1 MKKYVIA
8 LDQSTSASKVFLLD
22 KNGSIVRRFSKEHK
36 QYYPAPG
43 YVEHDADEIYRN
55 VAEGIRTVIEGIPTQ
70 EIACLSIS
78 NQRETTVLWDR
89 QSGLPVCPAVVW
101 QDVRGAYITE
111 ELKAHAEEVHRKTG
125 IFLSPY
131 FPAAKAAAVFRE
143 NPELLK
149 RAQAGE
155 ICVGTVDSYLIYRLT
170 ACSAFLTDVSNAG
183 RTQLMDLK
191 KRTWDKD
198 LAKLFGIPE
207 AALAKEI
214 LLSDA
219 VFGEIRAQGLPAG
232 IRIVGVMGDSHA
244 ALFGNGCHAAG
255 MAKAT
260 YGTGSSV
267 MLNVGDTPV
276 LSSHGLSASVGFGRE
291 GQVCYVLEGNVT
303 CSGDTLIW
311 LRDEMKLIDSVKEV
325 EAIAASVPDSGGV
338 QLIPAFSGLGA
349 PYFDNDARAIICGI
363 TRGTTRAHV
372 IRAALESI
380 AQQDADVLDAMK
392 LDFGA
397 PVREIYADGGPASN
411 QLLMQF
417 QADMGSCK
425 VTCASASELS
435 ALGAGYMGG
444 LASGLYD
451 SFETIEERRKETRSY
466 IPMMSET
473 ERAALRNSWKA
484 AVAQACV
491 KQN

>member
-22 KNGSIVRRFSKEHK
+22 ENGSIVRRFSKEHK
-36 QYYPAPG
+36 QFYPAPG

-55 VAEGIRTVIEGIPTQ
+55 VVEGIINVIRGIPTE

-89 QSGLPVCPAVVW
+89 KTGIPVCPAVVW
-101 QDVRGAYITE
+101 QDVRGAYITD
-111 ELKAHAEEVHRKTG
+111 ELADHAEDVHRKTG

-143 NPELLK
+143 HPDILK
-149 RAQAGE
+149 RAEAGE
-155 ICVGTVDSYLIYRLT
+155 VCVGTVDSYLIYRLT
-170 ACSAFLTDVSNAG
+170 GCTAFLTDVSNAS

-191 KRTWDKD
+191 KLAWDPEL
-198 LAKLFGIPE
+198 LALFGIP
-207 AALAKEI
+207 AVAMAKEI
-214 LLSDA
+214 VHSDSD
-219 VFGEIRAQGLPAG
+219 FGEIQVNGIPEG
-232 IRIVGVMGDSHA
+232 IRITGVMGDSHA
-244 ALFGNGCHAAG
+244 ALFGNGCHSAG

-267 MLNVGDTPV
+267 MLNVGSTPV
-276 LSSHGLSASVGFGRE
+276 LSSHGLSASVGFGWKGE
-291 GQVCYVLEGNVT
+291 VCYVLEGNIT
-303 CSGDTLIW
+303 CSGDTLVW
-311 LRDEMKLIDSVKEV
+311 LRDEMKMIDSVKDV
-325 EAIAASVPDSGGV
+325 EAIAASVPNTEGV

-349 PYFDNDARAIICGI
+349 PYFDNNARAIICGI
-363 TRGTTRAHV
+363 NRGTNRAHV

-380 AQQDADVLDAMK
+380 AQQDADVLDAMQ

-397 PVREIYADGGPASN
+397 PVREIFADGGPASN

-417 QADMGSCK
+417 QADMGSCN

-444 LASGLYD
+444 IAAGLYP
-451 SFETIEERRKETRSY
+451 SFDEIEERKKETRSY
-466 IPMMSET
+466 HPQMSDAD
-473 ERAALRNSWKA
+473 RSALRTGWKA
-484 AVAQACV
+484 AIAQACG
-491 KQN
+491 K

>member
-36 QYYPAPG
+36 QFYPAPG

-55 VAEGIRTVIEGIPTQ
+55 VVEGIINVIREIPTE

-89 QSGLPVCPAVVW
+89 KTGVPVCPAVVW
-101 QDVRGAYITE
+101 QDVRGAYITD
-111 ELKAHAEEVHRKTG
+111 ELADHAEAVHQKTG

-143 NPELLK
+143 HPGILK
-149 RAQAGE
+149 RAEAGE
-155 ICVGTVDSYLIYRLT
+155 VCVGTVDSYLIYRLT
-170 ACSAFLTDVSNAG
+170 GCTAFLTDVSNAS

-191 KRTWDKD
+191 KLAWDPEL
-198 LAKLFGIPE
+198 LALFGIP
-207 AALAKEI
+207 AIAMAKEI
-214 LLSDA
+214 VHSDSD
-219 VFGEIRAQGLPAG
+219 FGEIQVKGIPAG
-232 IRIVGVMGDSHA
+232 IRITGVMGDSHA
-244 ALFGNGCHAAG
+244 ALFGNGCHSAG

-267 MLNVGDTPV
+267 MLNVGSTPV
-276 LSSHGLSASVGFGRE
+276 LSSHGLSASVGFGWKGE
-291 GQVCYVLEGNVT
+291 VCYVLEGNIT
-303 CSGDTLIW
+303 CSGDTLVW
-311 LRDEMKLIDSVKEV
+311 LRDEMKMIDSVKDV
-325 EAIAASVPDSGGV
+325 EAIAASVPSTEGV

-349 PYFDNDARAIICGI
+349 PYFDNNARAIICGI
-363 TRGTTRAHV
+363 NRGTNRAHV

-380 AQQDADVLDAMK
+380 AQQDADVLDAMQ

-397 PVREIYADGGPASN
+397 PVREIFADGGPASN

-417 QADMGSCK
+417 QADMGSCN

-444 LASGLYD
+444 IAAGLYP
-451 SFETIEERRKETRSY
+451 SFDEIEERKKETRSY
-466 IPMMSET
+466 HPQMNDAD
-473 ERAALRNSWKA
+473 RAALRAGWKA
-484 AVAQACV
+484 AIAQACG
-491 KQN
+491 K